1 MKLVNYVLF
10 TAFAMAV
17 LAGCSAKEDEVVPV
31 PMKVIFDSDFGND
44 VDDVF
49 ALQMLINYENEGKV
63 DLKGITVSKSNPMSL
78 SFARSYYDTFGG
90 GNPSFGAVTEGPN
103 PEDGSYLRPSLY
115 AAFEGINNTTAPEG
129 WMAMRDMLAQV
140 PDSSVTIIAVG
151 PLTNIGRLIDN
162 APELVAAKV
171 KQLTI
176 MGGNFTPNSPGEFNI
191 LMDIPAARSVFEKWP
206 SDIVA
211 SGFEIGS
218 AYRVPYQAVKSN
230 YEAGHPL
237 RVAYEHYQP
246 LPYDR
251 ETWDLTAV
259 LDAVEPDSLWF
270 ERSEPGKMTVDSIG
284 RTTFTPDA
292 AGRHRYLKAT
302 DRNVLAAL
310 LKRSMPNK

>member
-1 MKLVNYVLF
+1 MKFLNHVLIAALALA
-10 TAFAMAV
+10 AFAS
-17 LAGCSAKEDEVVPV
+17 CSPKEEETVAV

-63 DLKGITVSKSNPMSL
+63 DLKGITVSKSNPMAL
-78 SFARSYYDTFGG
+78 AFARSYYDEFGSG
-90 GNPSFGAVTEGPN
+90 SPVFGAVTEGPN
-103 PEDGSYLRPSLY
+103 PEEGSYLRPSIY

-129 WMAMRDMLAQV
+129 WTAIRDMLAQA
-140 PDSSVTIIAVG
+140 PDSSMTIIAVG
-151 PLTNIGRLIDN
+151 PLSNIGRLIDN
-162 APELVAAKV
+162 EPELVASKV
-171 KQLTI
+171 KLLAI

-191 LMDIPAARSVFEKWP
+191 LMDIPAAQSVFEKWP

-218 AYRVPYQAVKSN
+218 AYLVPYQAVKSN
-230 YEAGHPL
+230 YEPGHPL

-251 ETWDLTAV
+251 QTWDLTTV

-284 RTTFTPDA
+284 RTTFTPA
-292 AGRHRYLKAT
+292 ADGHHRFLKTT
-302 DRNVLAAL
+302 DRNVLATL

>member
-1 MKLVNYVLF
+1 MKLFHY
-10 TAFAMAV
+10 AFLASV
-17 LAGCSAKEDEVVPV
+17 LAAAFIACSPKEEAPATEPLD
-31 PMKVIFDSDFGND
+31 VIFDSDFGND

-63 DLKGITVSKSNPMSL
+63 DLKGITVSKSNPMAL
-78 SFARSYYDTFGG
+78 TFARSYYDAFGS
-90 GNPSFGAVTEGPN
+90 GNPAFGAVTDGPN
-103 PEDGSYLRPSLY
+103 PDEGTYLRPSLY
-115 AAFEGINNTTAPEG
+115 AAFEGTNDTTAPEG
-129 WMAMRDMLAQV
+129 WMAIRDMLAQA
-140 PDSSVTIIAVG
+140 PDSSMTIIAVG
-151 PLTNIGRLIDN
+151 PLSNIGRLIDN
-162 APELVAAKV
+162 EPELVAAKV
-171 KQLTI
+171 KLLAI

-191 LMDIPAARSVFEKWP
+191 LMDIPAARSVFDKWP

-218 AYRVPYQAVKSN
+218 AYLVPYQAVKSN

-251 ETWDLTAV
+251 QTWDLTAV

-284 RTTFTPDA
+284 RTRFTPAVD
-292 AGRHRYLKAT
+292 GHHRYLKIT
-302 DRNVLAAL
+302 DRNVLATL